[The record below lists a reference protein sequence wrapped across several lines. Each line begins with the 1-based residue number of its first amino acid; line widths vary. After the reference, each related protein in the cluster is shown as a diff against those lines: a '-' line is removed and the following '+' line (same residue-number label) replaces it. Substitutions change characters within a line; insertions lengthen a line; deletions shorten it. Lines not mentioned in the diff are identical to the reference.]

1 MSRIVKKI
9 DAKFMINRLKYTTA
23 IALIAITG
31 SAAIASAQQ
40 EQTVNENAPATH
52 GAAALPSAA
61 PTVSA
66 ASYTNLMKALGRL
79 KPAGAT
85 GPGSTS
91 ALIGGGLETMPLHHL
106 PPHPLGTRLA
116 GESDSRTWPFY
127 AGAARLGRPA
137 VFRLSYLNAVS
148 VMPEGSFLEVSING
162 EALYK
167 GPIFAST
174 EPKSIDI
181 EIPPQLLALGY
192 NAITVKANQRHRVD
206 CTPDATYELWTDI
219 VESGTGFITDGTES
233 LLSTLAD
240 LPSVTPSADG
250 KIRLRTLL
258 PDRPSDAQIQNAFDL
273 AQMVAL
279 AGDFASPVIE
289 IGEGFGPGIDVFV
302 GSKAELMA
310 RAPDLA
316 EGLKGEG
323 PFYVSAEP
331 ETGAIFVALVMD
343 GDITRET
350 MRKAVP
356 VGDVQGTP
364 LGLTTLAM
372 FSPARIFE
380 GRRTSLRGLGFQDED
395 FSGRLYRRSFQ
406 VNLSPDFYPA
416 DYDVVK
422 LDLTAAYAPGLSSRS
437 AMTVRVNGVTK
448 TSIALGNTNG
458 AVMKNKSIELALS
471 SFKAGRN
478 TIEIEAR
485 LNKDTD
491 IAECVP
497 LTGNA
502 ETSRFLLSP
511 ESTIVMPPIGHFG
524 MLPDLGNTLRSGF
537 PYVNTGNLGQTTIF
551 MADRQEQTLAAAAS
565 IIAHL
570 AGVAGQPVDFKL
582 QTGFPRGD
590 ETNAII
596 VGELDAIPA
605 VVTDTMRNIDGGKLR
620 MQWQKTANAPV
631 QPADGEKPAVDKLP
645 TGSITALGQD
655 GQPAEAAGP
664 VTNPEEELRKF
675 RERWTATGEQGSY
688 LNILTGIQEAIAA
701 KLVDAGLRQSADRL
715 PDTLDVGESHLI
727 VAQSL
732 SPSGRGVWTLVT
744 AKDALSLTVELE
756 RFLRPEPISE
766 AKGLAIGFNAKTAA
780 VINAGNADQ
789 RSGILGA
796 KTFTNMRLVIAGWLS
811 NNPFIYVIGLLSV
824 VLLGGFTAHRFLMR
838 HGRQDG
844 HVTGTGEHG

>member
-1 MSRIVKKI
+1 MKIIDKSPIVKRMKQ
-9 DAKFMINRLKYTTA
+9 TTA
-23 IALIAITG
+23 LLLVALLS
-31 SAAIASAQQ
+31 SASLGVAQ
-40 EQTVNENAPATH
+40 EQTVNENAPASH
-52 GAAALPSAA
+52 GAEKLASKT

-66 ASYTNLMKALGRL
+66 ASYGNIMKALSRL
-79 KPAGAT
+79 KPTPGTGSGAT
-85 GPGSTS
+85 GSMVGDDLK
-91 ALIGGGLETMPLHHL
+91 AMPLHHL

-137 VFRLSYLNAVS
+137 IFRLSYLNAVS
-148 VMPEGSFLEVSING
+148 VMPEGSFLEVSVNG
-162 EALYK
+162 EAIYK

-174 EPKSIDI
+174 EAAAIDI

-250 KIRLRTLL
+250 KIRLRALL
-258 PDRPSDAQIQNAFDL
+258 PDRPSDTQIQNSFDL
-273 AQMVAL
+273 AQMIAL

-302 GSKAELMA
+302 GSMAELMA

-316 EGLKGEG
+316 EGLNGPG

-364 LGLTTLAM
+364 LGLQTLAM

-458 AVMKNKSIELALS
+458 AVLKNKSIELALS

-491 IAECVP
+491 VAECVP
-497 LTGNA
+497 LSGNDEA
-502 ETSRFLLSP
+502 SRFLLSP
-511 ESTIVMPPIGHFG
+511 ESTIVMPPIAHFG

-565 IIAHL
+565 IISHL

-582 QTGFPRGD
+582 QTGFPRGN

-596 VGELDAIPA
+596 IGEIDAVPA
-605 VVTDTMRNIDGGKLR
+605 VVTDTMQYVDGGKLR
-620 MQWQKTANAPV
+620 MRWQKVDGGVETPAGSDAP
-631 QPADGEKPAVDKLP
+631 AAVDKLP
-645 TGSITALGQD
+645 TGSITALAQD
-655 GQPAEAAGP
+655 SAGESAGP
-664 VTNPEEELRKF
+664 VVNPEEELRKF
-675 RERWTATGEQGSY
+675 RERWTETGENSSY
-688 LNILTGIQEAIAA
+688 LSVLTGLQERIAA
-701 KLVDAGLRQSADRL
+701 LLVDAGLRQGADRL
-715 PDTLDVGESHLI
+715 PAILEVGDSNLI
-727 VAQSL
+727 VAQAL
-732 SPSGRGVWTLVT
+732 SPSGRGVWTLIT
-744 AKDALSLTVELE
+744 AKDAASLTVELE
-756 RFLRPEPISE
+756 RFLRPEPISQ
-766 AKGLAIGFNAKTAA
+766 ATGLAIGFNAKTAE
-780 VINAGNADQ
+780 VLNAGNADQ

-811 NNPFIYVIGLLSV
+811 NNPFIYVLGLLTV
-824 VLLGGFTAHRFLMR
+824 VLLGGLTAHRFLMQ

-844 HVTGTGEHG
+844 HVTGTGEIG

>member
-1 MSRIVKKI
+1 MSVSVKNHVEKSMM
-9 DAKFMINRLKYTTA
+9 KRLQHTTA
-23 IALIAITG
+23 MALIAVM
-31 SAAIASAQQ
+31 SSVAVAPAQE
-40 EQTVNENAPATH
+40 EQTINENAPATH

-79 KPAGAT
+79 RPVGAT
-85 GPGSTS
+85 GPTS
-91 ALIGGGLETMPLHHL
+91 ALIGDNLESMPLHHL

-137 VFRLSYLNAVS
+137 TFRLSYLNAVS

-167 GPIFAST
+167 GAIFAST
-174 EPKSIDI
+174 EAKSIDI

-206 CTPDATYELWTDI
+206 CTPNATYELWTDI

-302 GSKAELMA
+302 GSKAELIA

-343 GDITRET
+343 GEITRDT

-364 LGLTTLAM
+364 LGLQTLAM

-458 AVMKNKSIELALS
+458 AIMKNKSIELALS

-551 MADRQEQTLAAAAS
+551 LADRQEQTLAAAAS
-565 IIAHL
+565 IISHL

-596 VGELDAIPA
+596 VGELNAIPA
-605 VVTDTMRNIDGGKLR
+605 VVTDTMRTIDGGKLR
-620 MQWQKTANAPV
+620 MQWQKAAIAPV
-631 QPADGEKPAVDKLP
+631 APANGEVPAVDKLP
-645 TGSITALGQD
+645 TGSITALGEN
-655 GQPAEAAGP
+655 GEAAEAAGP
-664 VTNPEEELRKF
+664 VVNPEEELRKF
-675 RERWTATGEQGSY
+675 RERWTATGEQSSY
-688 LNILTGIQEAIAA
+688 LNVLTRLQERIAA
-701 KLVDAGLRQSADRL
+701 MLVDAGLRQGTDRL
-715 PDTLDVGESHLI
+715 PDMLDVGDSNLI

-756 RFLRPEPISE
+756 RFLRPEPIAE
-766 AKGLAIGFNAKTAA
+766 ATGLAIGFNAKTA
-780 VINAGNADQ
+780 VVLNAGNADQ

-824 VLLGGFTAHRFLMR
+824 VLLGGLTAHRFLMR

-844 HVTGTGEHG
+844 HMTGTGEHG

>member
-1 MSRIVKKI
+1 MKI
-9 DAKFMINRLKYTTA
+9 NNEKSIAGRLKRSTA
-23 IALIAITG
+23 IAFIALAFGTT
-31 SAAIASAQQ
+31 ASFAQ
-40 EQTVNENAPATH
+40 EQSARQSAPADS
-52 GAAALPSAA
+52 GAEVLPAN
-61 PTVSA
+61 PPVSA
-66 ASYTNLMKALGRL
+66 GSYSNLMKALAKL
-79 KPAGAT
+79 KPVGAT
-85 GPGSTS
+85 GPTG
-91 ALIGGGLETMPLHHL
+91 AMVGDGLTGMPLHHL

-137 VFRLSYLNAVS
+137 TFRLAYLNAVS

-162 EALYK
+162 EPVFK
-167 GPIFAST
+167 GPIHAST
-174 EPKSIDI
+174 EAGSIDI

-219 VESGTGFITDGTES
+219 IESGTGFITDGTES

-250 KIRLRTLL
+250 KIRLRALL
-258 PDRPSDAQIQNAFDL
+258 PDRPSDAQIQNTFDL

-302 GSKAELMA
+302 GSKADLMA

-316 EGLKGEG
+316 ESLKGEG

-343 GDITRET
+343 GDITRDT

-364 LGLTTLAM
+364 LGLQTLAM

-448 TSIALGNTNG
+448 TSIAMGNTNG
-458 AVMKNKSIELALS
+458 AVLKNKSIELALS

-491 IAECVP
+491 IAECIP

-502 ETSRFLLSP
+502 EASRFLLSP
-511 ESTIVMPPIGHFG
+511 ESTIIMPPIGHFG

-537 PYVNTGNLGQTTIF
+537 PYVNAGTLGQTTIF

-565 IIAHL
+565 LIAHL

-590 ETNAII
+590 ENNAII

-620 MQWQKTANAPV
+620 MRWQRVGDAILPQTDGQAP
-631 QPADGEKPAVDKLP
+631 ETVDKLP
-645 TGSITALGQD
+645 TGSITSLGED
-655 GQPAEAAGP
+655 GNSAETSGP
-664 VTNPEEELRKF
+664 VVNPEEELRKF
-675 RERWTATGEQGSY
+675 RDRWTATEDKNSY
-688 LNILTGIQEAIAA
+688 FNFFTVVQERIAA
-701 KLVDAGLRQSADRL
+701 ILVDAGLRQDADRL
-715 PDTLDVGESHLI
+715 PNTLDIGDSNLI

-744 AKDALSLTVELE
+744 AKDAVSLTVELE

-766 AKGLAIGFNAKTAA
+766 ATGLAIGFNAKTAA
-780 VINAGNADQ
+780 VINAGNPDQ

-811 NNPFIYVIGLLSV
+811 NNPFVYVFGLLSI

>member
-1 MSRIVKKI
+1 MTG
-9 DAKFMINRLKYTTA
+9 LKQTTA
-23 IALIAITG
+23 LALMCFL
-31 SAAIASAQQ
+31 SAVPLVLAQDQ
-40 EQTVNENAPATH
+40 AADKNADAVSTAAPAV
-52 GAAALPSAA
+52 A
-61 PTVSA
+61 P
-66 ASYTNLMKALGRL
+66 ASYGNIMKALARL
-79 KPAGAT
+79 KP
-85 GPGSTS
+85 
-91 ALIGGGLETMPLHHL
+91 IGGSGNGIAGTMVGDGLTGMPLHHL
-106 PPHPLGTRLA
+106 PPHPLGIRLA

-127 AGAARLGRPA
+127 AGASRLGRPA
-137 VFRLSYLNAVS
+137 IFRLSYLNAVS

-162 EALYK
+162 EPLYK
-167 GPIFAST
+167 GPIHAST
-174 EPKSIDI
+174 EAASIDI
-181 EIPPQLLALGY
+181 EVPPQLLALGY
-192 NAITVKANQRHRVD
+192 NAITIKANQRHRVD

-250 KIRLRTLL
+250 KVRLRALL

-289 IGEGFGPGIDVFV
+289 IGEGFGPGIDIFV
-302 GSKAELMA
+302 GSKADLMA

-316 EGLKGEG
+316 ESLKGEG

-343 GDITRET
+343 GEITRET

-364 LGLTTLAM
+364 LGLQTLAM

-448 TSIALGNTNG
+448 TSIALGNTSG

-471 SFKAGRN
+471 AFKAGRN

-497 LTGNA
+497 VAGST
-502 ETSRFLLSP
+502 EESRFLLSP

-537 PYVNTGNLGQTTIF
+537 PYVNTKSLGLTTIF

-570 AGVAGQPVDFKL
+570 AGVAGQPVNFKL

-596 VGELDAIPA
+596 VGELNAIPA
-605 VVTDTMRNIDGGKLR
+605 IVTDTMRNIDGGKLR
-620 MQWQKTANAPV
+620 MHWQKLDDAVLPPANGAEPV
-631 QPADGEKPAVDKLP
+631 MVDKLP
-645 TGSITALGQD
+645 TGSIAAFAQD
-655 GQPAEAAGP
+655 GSNAEAAGP
-664 VTNPEEELRKF
+664 VVNPEEELRKF
-675 RERWTATGEQGSY
+675 RERWTSTDENGSY
-688 LNILTGIQEAIAA
+688 FGIFTIIQERIAA
-701 KLVDAGLRQSADRL
+701 MLVDAGLRPSENRL
-715 PDTLDVGESHLI
+715 PDVLDAAESNLV

-732 SPSGRGVWTLVT
+732 SPSGRGVWTLIT

-766 AKGLAIGFNAKTAA
+766 ATGLAIGFNAKTAT
-780 VINAGNADQ
+780 VLNAGTADI
-789 RSGILGA
+789 RAGILGE
-796 KTFTNMRLVIAGWLS
+796 KSFVNMRLVIAGWLS
-811 NNPFIYVIGLLSV
+811 NNPFVYVFGLLSI
-824 VLLGGFTAHRFLMR
+824 VLLGGWIAHRFLMG
-838 HGRQDG
+838 HGRQNG
-844 HVTGTGEHG
+844 HVTGTGDDV

>member
-1 MSRIVKKI
+1 MTVVVKNYTEKSMMKRLQHITAVALITLMSSV
-9 DAKFMINRLKYTTA
+9 A
-23 IALIAITG
+23 IAP
-31 SAAIASAQQ
+31 AQ
-40 EQTVNENAPATH
+40 EEKTVNENAPATH

-66 ASYTNLMKALGRL
+66 ASYTNLMKALARL
-79 KPAGAT
+79 KPTGTT
-85 GPGSTS
+85 GPTN
-91 ALIGGGLETMPLHHL
+91 ALVGDGLEAMPLHHL

-137 VFRLSYLNAVS
+137 TFRLSYLNAVS

-162 EALYK
+162 EPLYK

-206 CTPDATYELWTDI
+206 CTPNATYELWTDI

-343 GDITRET
+343 GEITRET

-364 LGLTTLAM
+364 LGLQTLAM

-511 ESTIVMPPIGHFG
+511 ESTILMPPIGHFG

-596 VGELDAIPA
+596 VGELNAIPA
-605 VVTDTMRNIDGGKLR
+605 VVTDTMRNIDGSKLR
-620 MQWQKTANAPV
+620 MQWQKTSNAPAA
-631 QPADGEKPAVDKLP
+631 PAEGEGPAAIDKLP
-645 TGSITALGQD
+645 TGSITALGED
-655 GQPAEAAGP
+655 GAAAAEAAGP
-664 VTNPEEELRKF
+664 VVNPEEELRKF
-675 RERWTATGEQGSY
+675 RERWTSTGEQGSY
-688 LNILTGIQEAIAA
+688 LNILTSLQEAIAA
-701 KLVDAGLRQSADRL
+701 KLVDAGLRQGADRL
-715 PDTLDVGESHLI
+715 PDTLDVGDSNLI

-744 AKDALSLTVELE
+744 AKDAVSLTVELE

-796 KTFTNMRLVIAGWLS
+796 RTFVNMRLVIAGWLS

>member
-1 MSRIVKKI
+1 MMK
-9 DAKFMINRLKYTTA
+9 RLKQTTA
-23 IALIAITG
+23 IVLVSLL
-31 SAAIASAQQ
+31 SAVLHAAAQ

-52 GAAALPSAA
+52 GAETLPAAT

-66 ASYTNLMKALGRL
+66 ASYGNIMKALSRL
-79 KPAGAT
+79 KPAGGTGPSAT
-85 GPGSTS
+85 GAMVGE
-91 ALIGGGLETMPLHHL
+91 GLSGMPLHHL

-137 VFRLSYLNAVS
+137 TFRLSYLNAVS
-148 VMPEGSFLEVSING
+148 VMPEGSFLEISING

-174 EPKSIDI
+174 EPASIDI

-192 NAITVKANQRHRVD
+192 NALTVKANQRHRVD

-273 AQMVAL
+273 AQMIAL

-343 GDITRET
+343 GEITRAN

-364 LGLTTLAM
+364 LGLQTLAM

-448 TSIALGNTNG
+448 TSIALGNASG

-471 SFKAGRN
+471 AFKAGRN

-497 LTGNA
+497 LSGNA

-511 ESTIVMPPIGHFG
+511 ESTIVMPPIAHFG

-537 PYVNTGNLGQTTIF
+537 PYVNRGALGPTTIF

-590 ETNAII
+590 ENNAII

-605 VVTDTMRNIDGGKLR
+605 VVTDTMASIDGGKLR
-620 MQWQKTANAPV
+620 MRWQKVGDAAVPPAGDDATPAN
-631 QPADGEKPAVDKLP
+631 VDKLP

-655 GQPAEAAGP
+655 GNPAEAAGP
-664 VTNPEEELRKF
+664 VVNPEEELRKF
-675 RERWTATGEQGSY
+675 RERWTSTGENNSY
-688 LNILTGIQEAIAA
+688 LSFLTDFQERVAA
-701 KLVDAGLRQSADRL
+701 MLVDAGLRSGAYRL
-715 PDTLDVGESHLI
+715 PETLDVADSNLI
-727 VAQSL
+727 VSQSL

-744 AKDALSLTVELE
+744 AKDAISLTVELE
-756 RFLRPEPISE
+756 RFLRPEPISK
-766 AKGLAIGFNAKTAA
+766 ATGLAIGFNSKTAE
-780 VINAGNADQ
+780 VLNAGNADQ

-796 KTFTNMRLVIAGWLS
+796 RSFINMRLVVAGWLS
-811 NNPFIYVIGLLSV
+811 NNPFVYVVGLLSI

-838 HGRQDG
+838 HGRQNG